1 MSFAYNEIVRVGNS
15 SARIKNF
22 YANGLIVLIAIE
34 GEFKAG
40 DTITGD
46 DSGQTLTLNN
56 FELSKDYDAFYE
68 PTIWDE
74 LADITITQDNGAVIV
89 LDAALTGKASQDYQP
104 DYVVVRDI

>member
-15 SARIKNF
+15 SARVKNF

-40 DTITGD
+40 DLITGE
-46 DSGQTLTLNN
+46 DSGQTFTLNN
-56 FELSKDYDAFYE
+56 FELRQDYDAFYE

-74 LADITITQDNGAVIV
+74 LADIIITQDNGAVIV
-89 LDAALTGKASQDYQP
+89 LDAAITGKASQDYQP
-104 DYVVVRDI
+104 DYVVVRDT